1 MSNLF
6 CSHEINFEES
16 DLALHVLTK
25 KVLPEGFA
33 KEFLEIEREL
43 CKLHEQF
50 IKERIVESKSI

>member
-1 MSNLF
+1 MF

-16 DLALHVLTK
+16 DLALNVRTK